1 VFRAS
6 AYSVFRALSS
16 EHRPTVLAKKA
27 SGMASSGAWQ
37 VQQIRVNYS
46 RGVMGFVMIVRQK
59 EIDNVPG
66 SFRFK
71 HL

>member
-1 VFRAS
+1 
-6 AYSVFRALSS
+6 
-16 EHRPTVLAKKA
+16 
-27 SGMASSGAWQ
+27 MASSGAWQ
-37 VQQIRVNYS
+37 VQQIRANYS